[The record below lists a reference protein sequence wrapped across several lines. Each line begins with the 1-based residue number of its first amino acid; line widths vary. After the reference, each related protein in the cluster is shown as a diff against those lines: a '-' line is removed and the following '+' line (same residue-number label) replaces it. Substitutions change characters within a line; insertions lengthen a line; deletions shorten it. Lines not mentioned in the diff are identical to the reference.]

1 MQAEVRAA
9 IHKILRYEMHEK
21 PYMNPDIY
29 AALDRKIDKLK
40 KKEMLSTI
48 SYLKWEQDFLT
59 TLKDGK
65 NNHFVEEL
73 EAKRI
78 NEILFEDSQDNL
90 LVTIILT
97 FEAAVAIKY
106 ENDIRNFMNCTCE
119 KFRNMTYKVVSA
131 HQRVPLAQLLIF
143 IKDIDEIDL
152 NALQCPTMLKRARE
166 IFLEIVNMI
175 KYLGYFITKM
185 IIYIYTGNVR
195 VNFKSEYHTLGLIL
209 NTLLVPKYTF
219 QRYAFYLAKLL
230 SVEDQKRYFDRRRLL
245 LKQRSAF
252 EDLIFLNKFIVQADK
267 GKLIRK
273 NTISSTTNLEIKDLN
288 ALFENKVM
296 DMNEFLSHLQLKV
309 KLELDE
315 VFCSDLKT
323 IVEYFKEVEQFITTV
338 FQNAE
343 LEIKIDL
350 MRLILRITSSMK
362 FVNYIYVLNAMKLD
376 FLNECQIFALFCQVL
391 LAEITKPAIRPPVRK
406 VQFSISPKLCDEEAL
421 QQSGQP
427 EISEFSMKLS
437 CTPRTPRGGRF
448 MDLFKKGSCD
458 EVKEA
463 SKEEEFE
470 EYDIYAENSSYL
482 SAESSNLKDFPASN
496 EQCTGQEECR
506 DNPETICPTDCG
518 SDTAPQESSEIKEQQ

>member
-1 MQAEVRAA
+1 M
-9 IHKILRYEMHEK
+9 RYEMHNK
-21 PYMNPDIY
+21 QYMNPDIY
-29 AALDRKIDKLK
+29 DALDRKIDKLK
-40 KKEMLSTI
+40 KKELLSTI

-90 LVTIILT
+90 LVTMILT

-106 ENDIRNFMNCTCE
+106 ENDIRSFMNCTCE
-119 KFRNMTYKVVSA
+119 KFRNMTYKVAST

-230 SVEDQKRYFDRRRLL
+230 SVEDQKRYFDRRRSL

-273 NTISSTTNLEIKDLN
+273 NTISNATNLEIKDLN

-323 IVEYFKEVEQFITTV
+323 IVEYFREVEQFITTV

-350 MRLILRITSSMK
+350 MRLILRITTATK
-362 FVNYIYVLNAMKLD
+362 FVNFIYVLNAMKVD

-391 LAEITKPAIRPPVRK
+391 LTEITKPAIKSMKK
-406 VQFSISPKLCDEEAL
+406 VHFSLSPKPCDDESQRNL
-421 QQSGQP
+421 GLL
-427 EISEFSMKLS
+427 EISDFNTKLS
-437 CTPRTPRGGRF
+437 VTPRTPRGGRF
-448 MDLFKKGSCD
+448 LEFLKRKDFD

-470 EYDIYAENSSYL
+470 EHDIYAENSSCM
-482 SAESSNLKDFPASN
+482 SAESAKQQECQVSSDQCTSEDEQTDCPDRVCPPILKPQTAPEEPAHPN
-496 EQCTGQEECR
+496 EQH
-506 DNPETICPTDCG
+506 
-518 SDTAPQESSEIKEQQ
+518 

>member
-1 MQAEVRAA
+1 
-9 IHKILRYEMHEK
+9 MHDK

-40 KKEMLSTI
+40 KKELLSTI

-78 NEILFEDSQDNL
+78 NNILFEDSQDNL
-90 LVTIILT
+90 LVTIIIT
-97 FEAAVAIKY
+97 FEAAVAINY
-106 ENDIRNFMNCTCE
+106 ENDIRSFMNCTCE
-119 KFRNMTYKVVSA
+119 KFRNMTYKVVST
-131 HQRVPLAQLLIF
+131 HQRVPLAQLLTF
-143 IKDIDEIDL
+143 IKDIEEIDL
-152 NALQCPTMLKRARE
+152 NALQCPTMLKRAKE

-209 NTLLVPKYTF
+209 NTLLVPKYSF

-273 NTISSTTNLEIKDLN
+273 NTISNATNLEIKDLN

-350 MRLILRITSSMK
+350 MRLILRITCSTK

-391 LAEITKPAIRPPVRK
+391 IAEISKPTARPAMRK
-406 VQFSISPKLCDEEAL
+406 VQFSISPMLCEDA
-421 QQSGQP
+421 SDFAGQP
-427 EISEFSMKLS
+427 VTSEFSMKLS
-437 CTPRTPRGGRF
+437 NTPRTPRGGRF
-448 MDLFKKGSCD
+448 MEFFNKNSCD
-458 EVKEA
+458 EVQEAPKED
-463 SKEEEFE
+463 EFE

-482 SAESSNLKDFPASN
+482 SAGSARPQKCSTPGEGEESAGPEGCKD
-496 EQCTGQEECR
+496 G
-506 DNPETICPTDCG
+506 PEAICPTD
-518 SDTAPQESSEIKEQQ
+518 SSLNTPPQELQ

>member
-1 MQAEVRAA
+1 M
-9 IHKILRYEMHEK
+9 
-21 PYMNPDIY
+21 
-29 AALDRKIDKLK
+29 
-40 KKEMLSTI
+40 
-48 SYLKWEQDFLT
+48 
-59 TLKDGK
+59 
-65 NNHFVEEL
+65 
-73 EAKRI
+73 
-78 NEILFEDSQDNL
+78 
-90 LVTIILT
+90 
-97 FEAAVAIKY
+97 
-106 ENDIRNFMNCTCE
+106 
-119 KFRNMTYKVVSA
+119 
-131 HQRVPLAQLLIF
+131 PLAQLLSF

-152 NALQCPTMLKRARE
+152 NALQCPAMLKRARE

-230 SVEDQKRYFDRRRLL
+230 SVEDQKRYFDRSRTL

-273 NTISSTTNLEIKDLN
+273 NTLSSTTNLEIKDLN
-288 ALFENKVM
+288 VLFENKVM

-350 MRLILRITSSMK
+350 MRLILRITTSTK
-362 FVNYIYVLNAMKLD
+362 FVNIIYVLNAMKLD

-391 LAEITKPAIRPPVRK
+391 LTEITKPAIKPVVRK
-406 VQFSISPKLCDEEAL
+406 VQFSLSPRKCEIDEAEKPGLPETSDFCSKLAA
-421 QQSGQP
+421 
-427 EISEFSMKLS
+427 
-437 CTPRTPRGGRF
+437 TPRTPRSGRMLMF
-448 MDLFKKGSCD
+448 FSKNSFDA
-458 EVKEA
+458 VKEA

-470 EYDIYAENSSYL
+470 EHDIYADNSSGL
-482 SAESSNLKDFPASN
+482 SDDSRNPEDCQVSS
-496 EQCTGQEECR
+496 EQCTGEDE
-506 DNPETICPTDCG
+506 
-518 SDTAPQESSEIKEQQ
+518 PQEGLAVTSHSRSDSKNASREPSENTANE

>member
-1 MQAEVRAA
+1 M
-9 IHKILRYEMHEK
+9 
-21 PYMNPDIY
+21 
-29 AALDRKIDKLK
+29 
-40 KKEMLSTI
+40 
-48 SYLKWEQDFLT
+48 
-59 TLKDGK
+59 
-65 NNHFVEEL
+65 
-73 EAKRI
+73 
-78 NEILFEDSQDNL
+78 
-90 LVTIILT
+90 
-97 FEAAVAIKY
+97 
-106 ENDIRNFMNCTCE
+106 
-119 KFRNMTYKVVSA
+119 
-131 HQRVPLAQLLIF
+131 PLAQLLSF

-152 NALQCPTMLKRARE
+152 NALQCPAMLKRARE

-230 SVEDQKRYFDRRRLL
+230 SVEDQKRYFDRRRTL

-273 NTISSTTNLEIKDLN
+273 NTLSSTTNLEIKDLN
-288 ALFENKVM
+288 VLFENKVM

-350 MRLILRITSSMK
+350 MRLILRITTSTK
-362 FVNYIYVLNAMKLD
+362 FVNIIYVLNAMKLD

-391 LAEITKPAIRPPVRK
+391 LTEITKPAIKPVVRK
-406 VQFSISPKLCDEEAL
+406 VQFSLSPRKCEPDEAEKAGLPETSDFCSKLAA
-421 QQSGQP
+421 
-427 EISEFSMKLS
+427 
-437 CTPRTPRGGRF
+437 TPRTPRSGRMLMF
-448 MDLFKKGSCD
+448 FSKNSFDA
-458 EVKEA
+458 VKEA

-470 EYDIYAENSSYL
+470 EHDIYADNSSGL
-482 SAESSNLKDFPASN
+482 SDDSRNPEDCQVSS
-496 EQCTGQEECR
+496 EQCTGEDE
-506 DNPETICPTDCG
+506 
-518 SDTAPQESSEIKEQQ
+518 PQEGLAVTSHSRSDSKNASREPSENTANE